1 MSPMISRLPPVSGLL
16 PADSKGAKT
25 GSGISF
31 GDYLKNVLHCT
42 DRLQK
47 EADQAVHALAA
58 GNLDNL
64 HDVMIVAEQAQ
75 LSLQL
80 TVQVVNKVV
89 QAYQEVYRMQI

>member
-1 MSPMISRLPPVSGLL
+1 MASMIGPLSSLRGYMAPDGQSV
-16 PADSKGAKT
+16 KT
-25 GSGISF
+25 ENSISF
-31 GDYLKNVLHCT
+31 GDYLENILRCT

-64 HDVMIVAEQAQ
+64 HDVMVVAEQAQ

-80 TVQVVNKVV
+80 TVQVVNKVI